1 MHIASHQCYIQR
13 IPEEEDDPKLKRV
26 PRNEVGKRHFIE
38 PDAEDADTRVWVERD
53 PPLQVY
59 CDYEAT
65 VDEEGVQTPILLRA
79 ESDEEDHTEFF
90 LWSRLYKIFL

>member
-1 MHIASHQCYIQR
+1 M
-13 IPEEEDDPKLKRV
+13 KRV
-26 PRNEVGKRHFIE
+26 PRNEVGTHHFIE

-65 VDEEGVQTPILLRA
+65 MDEEGVQTFP
-79 ESDEEDHTEFF
+79 SDMVVN
-90 LWSRLYKIFL
+90 